1 MVKKTLDWKK
11 GVDLDRHTK
20 RKLKILKKYFKAYL
34 LERCKNPI
42 ARGFRLAIVEGFS
55 GSGRYKD
62 GSRGSPTI
70 FANTL
75 LKTVTKI
82 NENRVALGMPK
93 VSVHCLM
100 ILNDSSRDAIELL
113 RENITPYL
121 AKSKDENSNVRL
133 EVELSC
139 EKFENRIDYF
149 INSLKAKKFRNVI
162 YTLDQC
168 GYRHVNKFTIE
179 KLINSSIS
187 VEIFLTLGIKSM
199 LTYLSKTDTELLDNQ
214 LRYFDLT
221 ANSLDISNNQ
231 VSNPDWMAAI
241 ERTVFYHFRDCAPYM
256 TPFSIHNPKG
266 WRYWFMH
273 FAKSY
278 RARQVYNNVLHDNS
292 SHQAHFGRAGLNM
305 LSYNPEHEQARQ
317 YLFDDEA
324 RKQSR
329 DQLSEQIAKMIRE
342 GRGVIRMNKF
352 YEKAYNETPAH
363 SDDIHSAIIDNPD
376 LKITTPKGRPRTKI
390 NRISLQDTIK
400 YTRPPMFDVF
410 NKKNR

>member
-11 GVDLDRHTK
+11 GVELDDHTK
-20 RKLKILKKYFKAYL
+20 RKLKILEKYFEAYL
-34 LERCKNPI
+34 RERCKNPI
-42 ARGFRLAIVEGFS
+42 ARGFRLAIIEGFS
-55 GSGRYKD
+55 GGGKYKD
-62 GSRGSPTI
+62 GSHGSPII
-70 FANTL
+70 FVNTL
-75 LKTVTKI
+75 LKTVAEI
-82 NENRVALGMPK
+82 NEIRLTQGMPK

-113 RENITPYL
+113 RENIAPYL
-121 AKSKDENSNVRL
+121 AKSKDDNSNVNL

-139 EKFENRIDYF
+139 EKFEDRIDYF
-149 INSLKAKKFRNVI
+149 INNLKTKKIRNVI

-179 KLINSSIS
+179 KLVNSSIS
-187 VEIFLTLGIKSM
+187 VEIFLTLGIQSL
-199 LTYLSKTDTELLDNQ
+199 LTYLSKTDTDLLNNQ
-214 LRYFDLT
+214 LRHFDLT
-221 ANSLDISNNQ
+221 ADSLNISSNQ
-231 VSNPDWMAAI
+231 VSNPNWMAAI
-241 ERTVFYHFRDCAPYM
+241 ERAVFYHFCDCAPYM

-278 RARQVYNNVLHDNS
+278 RARQVYNDVLHDNS
-292 SHQAHFGRAGLNM
+292 SQQAHFGKAGLNM
-305 LSYNPEHEQARQ
+305 LSYNPDHDRAIK

-329 DQLSEQIAKMIRE
+329 DQLSEDIAKMIRE
-342 GRGVIRMNKF
+342 GKSIVRMDRF
-352 YEKAYNETPAH
+352 YETVYNETPAH

-376 LKITTPKGRPRTKI
+376 LEITTPRDRPRTKV

-400 YTRPPMFDVF
+400 YTRPPMFDAF
-410 NKKNR
+410 NKKN